1 MVLHGRSR
9 SVCRDGDAVTALRK
23 HDVERM
29 MADYDH
35 DPVAA
40 LTTALRAALDRPDLE
55 WTALVKLAGFSCDR
69 RIRLQAG
76 ETAALDELLVE
87 LNEQRS
93 LNAR

>member
-1 MVLHGRSR
+1 
-9 SVCRDGDAVTALRK
+9 VTTLRK
-23 HDVERM
+23 RDVEQM

-35 DPVAA
+35 DAVAA
-40 LTTALRAALDRPDLE
+40 LTTALRTTLDQPELE
-55 WTALVKLAGFSCDR
+55 WTALVKVAGFDCAR

-93 LNAR
+93 ITPGR